1 MNGGTS
7 MAADGA
13 SGAAAGALGWK
24 LIGGLAGLGAIGA
37 GLASIVVMCITRPKD
52 DREWAVALIST
63 VMSSVGGGAAVV
75 MRLDLQSWAHDPF
88 GLVAMIGLVFACGLP
103 GWALV
108 RWVFNYIG
116 KREGKGIDEV
126 IREAR
131 SAFAGSKN
139 EAAP

>member
-1 MNGGTS
+1 MNGSTS

-37 GLASIVVMCITRPKD
+37 GLATIVVMCITRPKD
-52 DREWAVALIST
+52 DREWIVALIST
-63 VMSSVGGGAAVV
+63 VMSSVGGGAGVV
-75 MRLDLQSWAHDPF
+75 VHFGLQSWAHDFF

-108 RWVFNYIG
+108 RWLFNYIG

-126 IREAR
+126 ISEAR
-131 SAFAGSKN
+131 NSLRGKT
-139 EAAP
+139 